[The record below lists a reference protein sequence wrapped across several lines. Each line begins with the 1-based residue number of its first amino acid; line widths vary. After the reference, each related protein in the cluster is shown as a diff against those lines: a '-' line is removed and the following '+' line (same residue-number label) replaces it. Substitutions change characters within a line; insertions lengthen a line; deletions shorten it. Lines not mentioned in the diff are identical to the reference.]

1 MSDRA
6 GPEARFDAGWDA
18 NWDAAAD
25 VADMVDTLD
34 AAGAADVADAA
45 AHPRYAAGE
54 KLGAEITALCG
65 HIYAKTYRLLELIRE
80 FDEKGYWELPG
91 LCSTAHW
98 LNWQCGIGMNAARE
112 KVRVARALPDLPK
125 ISEAFRKGE
134 VSYSKV
140 RAMTRV
146 ADADNEDYLLDIANH
161 GTAYHVEG
169 IVAKYRR
176 AKRLQD
182 AENANFQY
190 EMRTVDHYYD
200 DDGALILKARLPAE
214 VGALVLKA
222 LDKAMD
228 RQFNADDDGNVGE
241 PSVGGPSVG
250 GPSVGGPSGPIASPM
265 PDVSAETSD
274 PDPAPTR
281 YTYGQRR
288 ADALAELAESYL
300 AHGVTDSSAAD
311 RYQVVVH
318 VSESFVGGPSGP
330 TTTPTTSHTEN
341 GHHVSAET
349 SRRLAC
355 DCSVLGLVE
364 DADGEPLS
372 IGRKSRSIPPAI
384 RRALRIRDKGCR
396 FPGCT
401 RKAYLDGHHI
411 KHWSDGGETSLDN
424 LVLLCRHHHRLVH
437 EGGFACEKTDDGEVI
452 FRDARR
458 QRIDRYARLTPED
471 ERRAF
476 DLWLEREM
484 RDLGITSHT
493 CVTRWE
499 GEHMDWDLGV
509 GHLFPREVAR
519 T

>member
-1 MSDRA
+1 MLQDPAFTGDLPEDHGTSSDPRRSGFSRDERPDPGPA
-6 GPEARFDAGWDA
+6 GEPRGHA
-18 NWDAAAD
+18 
-25 VADMVDTLD
+25 
-34 AAGAADVADAA
+34 
-45 AHPRYAAGE
+45 RYAAGE

-65 HIYAKTYRLLELIRE
+65 NIYAKTYRLLELIRE

-112 KVRVARALPDLPK
+112 KVRVARALADLPK

-146 ADADNEDYLLDIANH
+146 ADAANEDYLLGIARH

-200 DDGALILKARLPAE
+200 DDGALVLKARLPAE
-214 VGALVLKA
+214 VGALVMKA
-222 LDKAMD
+222 LDQAMD
-228 RQFNADDDGNVGE
+228 RQFHAT
-241 PSVGGPSVG
+241 
-250 GPSVGGPSGPIASPM
+250 
-265 PDVSAETSD
+265 DVSAETPE
-274 PDPAPTR
+274 PDPEPTR

-288 ADALAELAESYL
+288 ADALAELAETYL
-300 AHGVTDSSAAD
+300 ANGATDSSSAD

-318 VSESFVGGPSGP
+318 VSAEMLDSDVGRPSDP
-330 TTTPTTSHTEN
+330 IHPPTTSHIEN
-341 GHHVSAET
+341 AHHVSAET

-384 RRALRIRDKGCR
+384 RRALRVRDKGCR

-437 EGGFACEKTDDGEVI
+437 EGGFDCEKTDDGEIV

-476 DLWLEREM
+476 DLWLERQM
-484 RDLGITSHT
+484 RDLGITSQT

-499 GEHMDWDLGV
+499 GERMDWDLGV
-509 GHLFPREVAR
+509 AHLFPRQAVP

>member
-1 MSDRA
+1 MRTVTAAVSSERPDPTA
-6 GPEARFDAGWDA
+6 PDADDGLGDDA
-18 NWDAAAD
+18 
-25 VADMVDTLD
+25 V
-34 AAGAADVADAA
+34 AAGGR
-45 AHPRYAAGE
+45 HPKYAAGE

-241 PSVGGPSVG
+241 PRVGEPSVG
-250 GPSVGGPSGPIASPM
+250 EPSVGGPSGPIASPM
-265 PDVSAETSD
+265 PDVS
-274 PDPAPTR
+274 
-281 YTYGQRR
+281 
-288 ADALAELAESYL
+288 
-300 AHGVTDSSAAD
+300 
-311 RYQVVVH
+311 
-318 VSESFVGGPSGP
+318 
-330 TTTPTTSHTEN
+330 
-341 GHHVSAET
+341 
-349 SRRLAC
+349 
-355 DCSVLGLVE
+355 
-364 DADGEPLS
+364 
-372 IGRKSRSIPPAI
+372 
-384 RRALRIRDKGCR
+384 
-396 FPGCT
+396 
-401 RKAYLDGHHI
+401 
-411 KHWSDGGETSLDN
+411 
-424 LVLLCRHHHRLVH
+424 
-437 EGGFACEKTDDGEVI
+437 
-452 FRDARR
+452 
-458 QRIDRYARLTPED
+458 
-471 ERRAF
+471 
-476 DLWLEREM
+476 
-484 RDLGITSHT
+484 
-493 CVTRWE
+493 
-499 GEHMDWDLGV
+499 
-509 GHLFPREVAR
+509 
-519 T
+519 

>member
-1 MSDRA
+1 MSDKA
-6 GPEARFDAGWDA
+6 GPEARFDACWDA

-34 AAGAADVADAA
+34 AAGAADAA

-190 EMRTVDHYYD
+190 EMRTVTHYYD

-214 VGALVLKA
+214 TGALVLKA

-228 RQFNADDDGNVGE
+228 VGA
-241 PSVGGPSVG
+241 
-250 GPSVGGPSGPIASPM
+250 ASAAT
-265 PDVSAETSD
+265 DVSAETPD
-274 PDPAPTR
+274 PDPDSEPSRHTFP
-281 YTYGQRR
+281 QRR
-288 ADALAELAESYL
+288 ADALAELAETYL
-300 AHGVTDSSAAD
+300 AHGATDSSAAD

-330 TTTPTTSHTEN
+330 TKTPTTSHIEDA
-341 GHHVSAET
+341 HHVSAET

-364 DADGEPLS
+364 DTDGEPLS
-372 IGRKSRSIPPAI
+372 IGRKSRSIPSAI

-411 KHWSDGGETSLDN
+411 EHWSDGGETSLDN

-437 EGGFACEKTDDGEVI
+437 EGGFACEKTDDGEVV

-476 DLWLEREM
+476 DLWLEREL
-484 RDLGITSHT
+484 RDLGITSQT

-499 GEHMDWDLGV
+499 GERMDWDLGV
-509 GHLFPREVAR
+509 AHLFPRELAAP
-519 T
+519 

>member
-1 MSDRA
+1 MRTVTAAVSSERPDPTA
-6 GPEARFDAGWDA
+6 PDADDGLGDDA
-18 NWDAAAD
+18 
-25 VADMVDTLD
+25 V
-34 AAGAADVADAA
+34 AAGGR
-45 AHPRYAAGE
+45 HPEYAAGE

-65 HIYAKTYRLLELIRE
+65 HIFAKTYRLLALIRE

-112 KVRVARALPDLPK
+112 KVRVARALADLPK

-146 ADADNEDYLLDIANH
+146 ADPDNEDYLLGIARH

-182 AENANFQY
+182 AESANFQY

-200 DDGALILKARLPAE
+200 DDGALVLKARLPAE
-214 VGALVLKA
+214 VGALVMKA
-222 LDKAMD
+222 LDQAMD
-228 RQFNADDDGNVGE
+228 REFHAGE
-241 PSVGGPSVG
+241 DVHAGGPA
-250 GPSVGGPSGPIASPM
+250 GPVPSSPT
-265 PDVSAETSD
+265 DVSAETPE
-274 PDPAPTR
+274 PDSEPAR

-288 ADALAELAESYL
+288 ADALAELAETYL
-300 AHGVTDSSAAD
+300 AHGATDSSSAD

-318 VSESFVGGPSGP
+318 VSESALKNLPDGNH
-330 TTTPTTSHTEN
+330 TPTTSHMEN
-341 GHHVSAET
+341 AHHVSAET

-364 DADGEPLS
+364 NADGEPLS

-384 RRALRIRDKGCR
+384 RRALRTRDKGCR

-401 RKAYLDGHHI
+401 RTAYLDGHHI
-411 KHWSDGGETSLDN
+411 HHWSDGGETSLDN

-437 EGGFACEKTDDGEVI
+437 EGGFSCVKTDGGEVL

-458 QRIDRYARLTPED
+458 NPIDRYARLTPED

-484 RDLGITSHT
+484 RDLGITSQT

-499 GEHMDWDLGV
+499 GERMDWDLGV
-509 GHLFPREVAR
+509 GHLFPREAVPNWLAPKLELDWR
-519 T
+519 

>member
-1 MSDRA
+1 MLQNRAVTSDLADDRDAQNDKCRSGFSRDPQPHPNPEDEPAGRA
-6 GPEARFDAGWDA
+6 
-18 NWDAAAD
+18 
-25 VADMVDTLD
+25 
-34 AAGAADVADAA
+34 
-45 AHPRYAAGE
+45 RYAAGE

-65 HIYAKTYRLLELIRE
+65 NIYAKTYRLLELIRE
-80 FDEKGYWELPG
+80 FDEKGYWQLPG

-146 ADADNEDYLLDIANH
+146 ADAQNEDYLLGIARH

-182 AENANFQY
+182 AANANFQY
-190 EMRTVDHYYD
+190 EMRSVEHYYD
-200 DDGALILKARLPAE
+200 DDGALVLKARLPAE
-214 VGALVLKA
+214 VGALLLKA

-228 RQFNADDDGNVGE
+228 HQFNADDDVH
-241 PSVGGPSVG
+241 
-250 GPSVGGPSGPIASPM
+250 VGGPSGPISSPAT
-265 PDVSAETSD
+265 DVSAETPEPD
-274 PDPAPTR
+274 PDPEPTR
-281 YTYGQRR
+281 YTFPQRR
-288 ADALAELAESYL
+288 ADALAEMAETYL
-300 AHGVTDSSAAD
+300 AHGARDSSSAD

-318 VSESFVGGPSGP
+318 VSAEMLDSHVGGPSGP
-330 TTTPTTSHTEN
+330 IHSQTTSQIEN
-341 GHHVSAET
+341 AHHVSAET

-372 IGRKSRSIPPAI
+372 IGRKSRSISPAI

-411 KHWSDGGETSLDN
+411 RHWSDGGETSLDN

-437 EGGFACEKTDDGEVI
+437 EGGFDCEKSDDGEVV

-458 QRIDRYARLTPED
+458 QRIDRYARLTPEE

-476 DLWLEREM
+476 DVWLEREM
-484 RDLGITSHT
+484 RDLGITSQT

-499 GEHMDWDLGV
+499 GERMDWDLGV
-509 GHLFPREVAR
+509 GHLFPREAAAG
-519 T
+519 

>member
-1 MSDRA
+1 MSDKA

-34 AAGAADVADAA
+34 AAGAADVADVADAA
-45 AHPRYAAGE
+45 AHPRYAASE

-112 KVRVARALPDLPK
+112 KVRVARALAALPK

-228 RQFNADDDGNVGE
+228 VGA
-241 PSVGGPSVG
+241 
-250 GPSVGGPSGPIASPM
+250 ASAAT
-265 PDVSAETSD
+265 DVSAETPHPD
-274 PDPAPTR
+274 PDPEPTPLHLPP
-281 YTYGQRR
+281 TPRR
-288 ADALAELAESYL
+288 
-300 AHGVTDSSAAD
+300 
-311 RYQVVVH
+311 R
-318 VSESFVGGPSGP
+318 
-330 TTTPTTSHTEN
+330 
-341 GHHVSAET
+341 
-349 SRRLAC
+349 
-355 DCSVLGLVE
+355 
-364 DADGEPLS
+364 
-372 IGRKSRSIPPAI
+372 
-384 RRALRIRDKGCR
+384 
-396 FPGCT
+396 PG
-401 RKAYLDGHHI
+401 
-411 KHWSDGGETSLDN
+411 
-424 LVLLCRHHHRLVH
+424 
-437 EGGFACEKTDDGEVI
+437 
-452 FRDARR
+452 
-458 QRIDRYARLTPED
+458 
-471 ERRAF
+471 
-476 DLWLEREM
+476 
-484 RDLGITSHT
+484 
-493 CVTRWE
+493 
-499 GEHMDWDLGV
+499 
-509 GHLFPREVAR
+509 
-519 T
+519 

>member
-1 MSDRA
+1 MLQDPAFTGYFDDDRGTATDDRA
-6 GPEARFDAGWDA
+6 SATDRPGEHARDGELRGRPHY
-18 NWDAAAD
+18 
-25 VADMVDTLD
+25 V
-34 AAGAADVADAA
+34 
-45 AHPRYAAGE
+45 AGE

-65 HIYAKTYRLLELIRE
+65 NIYAKTYRLLKLIRE
-80 FDEKGYWELPG
+80 FDENGYWELPG
-91 LCSTAHW
+91 LCSCAHW

-125 ISEAFRKGE
+125 ISAAFRKGE

-146 ADADNEDYLLDIANH
+146 ADAQNEDYLLGIARH

-182 AENANFQY
+182 ADNAHFQY
-190 EMRTVDHYYD
+190 ESRSVDHFHD
-200 DDGALILKARLPAE
+200 DDGALVLKARLPAE
-214 VGALVLKA
+214 VGALLLKA

-228 RQFNADDDGNVGE
+228 RQFNVGA
-241 PSVGGPSVG
+241 
-250 GPSVGGPSGPIASPM
+250 ASAAI
-265 PDVSAETSD
+265 DVSAETSD
-274 PDPAPTR
+274 PAPQPRRDTWS
-281 YTYGQRR
+281 QRR

-300 AHGVTDSSAAD
+300 ANGATDSSSAD

-318 VSESFVGGPSGP
+318 VSAETLP
-330 TTTPTTSHTEN
+330 TPPVSHIEN

-372 IGRKSRSIPPAI
+372 IGRKSRSIPPAM

-411 KHWSDGGETSLDN
+411 QHWSDGGETSLDN

-437 EGGFACEKTDDGEVI
+437 EGGFVSEKAADGEIV
-452 FRDARR
+452 FRDVRR
-458 QRIDRYARLTPED
+458 KRIDRFARLTPEQ
-471 ERRAF
+471 ERRNF
-476 DLWLEREM
+476 DLWLDREM
-484 RDLGITSHT
+484 RDLGITSQT
-493 CVTRWE
+493 CVSRWQ
-499 GEHMDWDLGV
+499 GERIDWDLAV
-509 GHLFPREVAR
+509 GNLFPPAATAPVPL
-519 T
+519 

>member
-1 MSDRA
+1 MLQEAAIAGDFDDDR
-6 GPEARFDAGWDA
+6 GARNDESGSGFSRDTR
-18 NWDAAAD
+18 AD
-25 VADMVDTLD
+25 PGTDGDLQGRA
-34 AAGAADVADAA
+34 
-45 AHPRYAAGE
+45 RYAAGE

-65 HIYAKTYRLLELIRE
+65 NIYAKTYRLLELIRE

-112 KVRVARALPDLPK
+112 KVRVARALADLPK

-146 ADADNEDYLLDIANH
+146 ADRDNEDYLLNIAHH

-200 DDGALILKARLPAE
+200 DDGALVLKARLPAE
-214 VGALVLKA
+214 VGALVMKA
-222 LDKAMD
+222 LDQAMD
-228 RQFNADDDGNVGE
+228 RQFN
-241 PSVGGPSVG
+241 VGGDSSPI
-250 GPSVGGPSGPIASPM
+250 VGGPSGPTAGAASVGAASAAT
-265 PDVSAETSD
+265 DVSAETPG
-274 PDPAPTR
+274 PDPEPTR

-288 ADALAELAESYL
+288 ADALAELAEAYL
-300 AHGVTDSSAAD
+300 ANGATDSSSAE

-330 TTTPTTSHTEN
+330 IDAVTTTHVEN
-341 GHHVSAET
+341 AHHVSAET

-401 RKAYLDGHHI
+401 RTAYLDGHHI
-411 KHWSDGGETSLDN
+411 HHWSDGGETSLDN

-437 EGGFACEKTDDGEVI
+437 EGGFTCEKSAEGEIV

-458 QRIDRYARLTPED
+458 KRLDRYARLTPED

-484 RDLGITSHT
+484 RDLGITSQT

-499 GEHMDWDLGV
+499 GERMDWDLGV
-509 GHLFPREVAR
+509 GHLFPREAVP

>member
-1 MSDRA
+1 MLQGTTLADESGAQLDDRVDD
-6 GPEARFDAGWDA
+6 RLDDNRDAK
-18 NWDAAAD
+18 AD
-25 VADMVDTLD
+25 DR
-34 AAGAADVADAA
+34 GN
-45 AHPRYAAGE
+45 PRYAAGE

-80 FDEKGYWELPG
+80 FDENGYWELPG

-112 KVRVARALPDLPK
+112 KVRVARALADLPK
-125 ISEAFRKGE
+125 ISEAFHKGE

-146 ADADNEDYLLDIANH
+146 ADAENEDYLLNIANH

-200 DDGALILKARLPAE
+200 DDGALVLKARLPPE
-214 VGALVLKA
+214 VGAMLMKA
-222 LDKAMD
+222 LDQAMD
-228 RQFNADDDGNVGE
+228 RQFNVGGDSS
-241 PSVGGPSVG
+241 PTVAASSVGA
-250 GPSVGGPSGPIASPM
+250 ASAAT
-265 PDVSAETSD
+265 DVTAET
-274 PDPAPTR
+274 PEPAR
-281 YTYGQRR
+281 YTFGQRR
-288 ADALAELAESYL
+288 ADALAELAEAYL
-300 AHGVTDSSAAD
+300 ANGATDSSAAD

-318 VSESFVGGPSGP
+318 VSESALKGLPHDNKGPDVC
-330 TTTPTTSHTEN
+330 HVEN
-341 GHHVSAET
+341 AHHISAET

-401 RKAYLDGHHI
+401 RTAYLDGHHI
-411 KHWSDGGETSLDN
+411 QHWSDGGETSLDN

-437 EGGFACEKTDDGEVI
+437 EGGFTCEKREDGAVV

-458 QRIDRYARLTPED
+458 KRIDRFARLTPED

-484 RDLGITSHT
+484 RDLGITSQT

-509 GHLFPREVAR
+509 GHLFPREVGP